1 MFSKFEGKQKK
12 MSTIFISYLTS
23 VLWVGEIFGFWKNR
37 KAFFPFACMVS
48 VRWGGGGAEYL
59 PVFPS
64 H

>member
-1 MFSKFEGKQKK
+1 MFSNLRESKK

-37 KAFFPFACMVS
+37 KAFSLACMVS
-48 VRWGGGGAEYL
+48 AMGGGGAEYL